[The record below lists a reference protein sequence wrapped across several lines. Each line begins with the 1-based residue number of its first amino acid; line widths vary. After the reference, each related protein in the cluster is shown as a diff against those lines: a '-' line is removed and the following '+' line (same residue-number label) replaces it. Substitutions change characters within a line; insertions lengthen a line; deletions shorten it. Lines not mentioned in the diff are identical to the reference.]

1 MENLVAPIKNKSY
14 EIYIG
19 SGLLSTNKIFDDN
32 VYSDQVLIVT
42 NNIVA
47 PLYLDT
53 VKASLKNKDIA
64 SIILKD
70 GENQKNLDS
79 FSKIIDKLI
88 KNKFNRE
95 SYIIALGGGVIG
107 DIAGF
112 AAASYQRGI
121 NYIQVPTTLLAQ
133 VDSSIG
139 GKTAVNHIKAKNMIG
154 AFYQPKCVISDT
166 DTLNT
171 LPKREFLSGLAEVI
185 KHSLIMDPE
194 FFDWLE
200 SNYEKVVNYDKKS
213 LKFLIKKNCELKSSI
228 VAEDEKEKGIRALLN
243 LGHTFGHALETMT
256 GYNKLLHG
264 EAVAIGISIVSQIS
278 YELGLL
284 GSDNLDRIIKIFN
297 NVGLPTKIDKID
309 PEELIDCI
317 YLDKKIDLS
326 GLRLILLNKIGKA
339 SIIQAPEKIKLISL
353 LKKILNG

>member
-1 MENLVAPIKNKSY
+1 MENLVVPIKNKSY

-19 SGLLSTNKIFDDN
+19 SGLLSANKIFDDN
-32 VYSDQVLIVT
+32 IFSEQVLIVT

-47 PLYLDT
+47 PMYLET

-112 AAASYQRGI
+112 AAACYQRGI

-185 KHSLIMDPE
+185 KHSLIMDSE

-200 SNYEKVVNYDKKS
+200 SNYEKVINYDKEA
-213 LKFLIKKNCELKSSI
+213 LKFLIKKNCELKASI

-264 EAVAIGISIVSQIS
+264 EAVAIGISIISQIS
-278 YELGLL
+278 YELELL
-284 GSDNLDRIIKIFN
+284 SSDNLDRIINIFN

-309 PEELIDCI
+309 PEELIEMI
-317 YLDKKIDLS
+317 SVERETFYRKLKTFEHFGK
-326 GLRLILLNKIGKA
+326 GWLRRNKETRSHA
-339 SIIQAPEKIKLISL
+339 LVNLED
-353 LKKILNG
+353 

>member
-1 MENLVAPIKNKSY
+1 MENLLVPIKNRSY

-19 SGLLSTNKIFDDN
+19 SGLLSTNKVFDDN
-32 VYSDQVLIVT
+32 IISDQVLIVT

-47 PLYLDT
+47 PMYLET
-53 VKASLKNKDIA
+53 VKTSLENKETA
-64 SIILKD
+64 SIILND

-88 KNKFNRE
+88 KHKFNRE

-139 GKTAVNHIKAKNMIG
+139 GKTAVNHPKAKNMIG

-185 KHSLIMDPE
+185 KHSLIMDAK
-194 FFDWLE
+194 FFYWLE
-200 SNYEKVVNYDKKS
+200 SNYDKVINYDEDA

-228 VAEDEKEKGIRALLN
+228 VAKDETEKGIRALLN

-256 GYNKLLHG
+256 GYDKLLHG
-264 EAVAIGISIVSQIS
+264 EAVSIGISIISQIS

-284 GSDNLDRIIKIFN
+284 NSNDLDRIINIFN
-297 NVGLPTKIDKID
+297 KVSLPTKIDKID

-317 YLDKKIDLS
+317 YLDKKVNLS
-326 GLRLILLNKIGKA
+326 GLRLILLNQIGKA
-339 SIIQAPEKIKLISL
+339 SIEKAPEKIKLISL
-353 LKKILNG
+353 MKKILNG

>member
-1 MENLVAPIKNKSY
+1 MENLLVPIKNRSY

-19 SGLLSTNKIFDDN
+19 SGLLSTNKVFDDN
-32 VYSDQVLIVT
+32 IISDQVLIVT

-47 PLYLDT
+47 PMYLET
-53 VKASLKNKDIA
+53 VKTSLENKETA
-64 SIILKD
+64 SIILND

-88 KNKFNRE
+88 KHKFNRE

-139 GKTAVNHIKAKNMIG
+139 GKTAVNHPKAKNMIG

-185 KHSLIMDPE
+185 KHSLIMDRE
-194 FFDWLE
+194 FFYWLE
-200 SNYEKVVNYDKKS
+200 SNYEKVINYDEDA

-228 VAEDEKEKGIRALLN
+228 VAKDETEKGIRALLN

-256 GYNKLLHG
+256 GYDKLLHG
-264 EAVAIGISIVSQIS
+264 EAVSIGISIISQIS

-284 GSDNLDRIIKIFN
+284 NSNDLDRIINIFN
-297 NVGLPTKIDKID
+297 KVSLPTKIDKID

-317 YLDKKIDLS
+317 YLDKKVNLS
-326 GLRLILLNKIGKA
+326 GLRLILLNQIGKA
-339 SIIQAPEKIKLISL
+339 SIEKAPEKIKLISL
-353 LKKILNG
+353 MKKILNG